1 MNYSKYIL
9 IFIINLL
16 AAIYLLYKV
25 TQLALKWVDVYT
37 KHGSYVE
44 IPNLRYLTLS
54 KSISILN
61 RLGLKYDIDKS
72 YYDPYL
78 ENNKIISFFP
88 GAGSHVKQGRFI
100 YIKINIKP
108 NKYCN
113 ILPDIM
119 NKNKDI
125 AIKLLHK
132 NNIIIKEI
140 RYIDDINKDKIIKI
154 FYNNKPI
161 TYGYIFCPKNNL
173 DGITLII
180 GKSIQKNNFIIPNV
194 IGMSL
199 KTAISTL
206 KNKFFN
212 IINFYYDYPNS
223 NESAKVYR
231 QSPSP
236 GKTHNKNQTID
247 LWLSNFYST
256 KKEIETDSTKKEIET
271 DSTKKE
277 IEKDSTKKEIE
288 TDSTKKEIETD
299 STKKE
304 IETDSTKKEVK
315 KGATKKE
322 EKKEATK
329 EAVKKDDTKKEV
341 KKDATK
347 KEVKKDATKKEM
359 KKDATKKEMKKDA
372 TKKEMKK
379 DDTKKEMKKD
389 ATKKEMKKNF
399 FNSLNK

>member
-25 TQLALKWVDVYT
+25 TQLSLKWVDVYT

-54 KSISILN
+54 KSISILK
-61 RLGLKYDIDKS
+61 RLGLKYNIDKS

-88 GAGSHVKQGRFI
+88 EAGSHVKQGRFI
-100 YIKINIKP
+100 SIKINVKP

-113 ILPDIM
+113 ILPDII

-132 NNIIIKEI
+132 NNITIKEI
-140 RYIDDINKDKIIKI
+140 RYIDDPNKDKIIKI
-154 FYNNKPI
+154 FHNDKSI

-212 IINFYYDYPNS
+212 IINFYYDYPDLS
-223 NESAKVYR
+223 ESAKVYR

-236 GKTHNKNQTID
+236 GKIKNKNQTIY
-247 LWLSNFYST
+247 LWLSNSYS
-256 KKEIETDSTKKEIET
+256 KKEIETDTT
-271 DSTKKE
+271 
-277 IEKDSTKKEIE
+277 
-288 TDSTKKEIETD
+288 
-299 STKKE
+299 
-304 IETDSTKKEVK
+304 
-315 KGATKKE
+315 
-322 EKKEATK
+322 
-329 EAVKKDDTKKEV
+329 
-341 KKDATK
+341 
-347 KEVKKDATKKEM
+347 TKKEM
-359 KKDATKKEMKKDA
+359 KKDATKKEIETDTT
-372 TKKEMKK
+372 TKKEIET
-379 DDTKKEMKKD
+379 DTTTKKEMKKD
-389 ATKKEMKKNF
+389 ATKKEIETDTTTKKEIETDTTT
-399 FNSLNK
+399 KK